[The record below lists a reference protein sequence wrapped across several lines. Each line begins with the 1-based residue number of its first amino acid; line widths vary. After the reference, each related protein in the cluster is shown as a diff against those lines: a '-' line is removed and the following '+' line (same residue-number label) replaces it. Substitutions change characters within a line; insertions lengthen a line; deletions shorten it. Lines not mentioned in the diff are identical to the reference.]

1 MKKTC
6 LVSTILLSLSSS
18 AISQGL
24 LSSVVSEKLDETE
37 FVHFDPHMKVENGMA
52 MVPFM
57 QAVLSLNEECINFN
71 GVDYMDQLCKKV
83 GEIVNDENDMAFPA
97 FYGVDD
103 LKRLPADLSLS
114 QVRTLEKWG
123 ASIQAVFEQHVL
135 NRADCPDDNVCI
147 QPVDNG
153 KIYRFPITPV

>member
-1 MKKTC
+1 MK
-6 LVSTILLSLSSS
+6 S
-18 AISQGL
+18 AL
-24 LSSVVSEKLDETE
+24 TL
-37 FVHFDPHMKVENGMA
+37 
-52 MVPFM
+52 MV
-57 QAVLSLNEECINFN
+57 I
-71 GVDYMDQLCKKV
+71 DYMDQLCKKV

-153 KIYRFPITPV
+153 KNLSFSYNSSLKIKHRRSST